1 VPRSALGHHGGSREL
16 THDRVAAPWSRE
28 RGAVASRARTG
39 GFAGAC

>member
-1 VPRSALGHHGGSREL
+1 
-16 THDRVAAPWSRE
+16 VAAPWSRE